1 MKDKMIPIEQAKQLK
16 ERCFGPCTLV
26 TPINMTHNR
35 FDILF
40 DLITPMKSFLLDSE
54 LIVDSD
60 DEEENKS
67 NFNKSRLQLS
77 MQDQRSKI

>member
-1 MKDKMIPIEQAKQLK
+1 
-16 ERCFGPCTLV
+16 
-26 TPINMTHNR
+26 
-35 FDILF
+35 
-40 DLITPMKSFLLDSE
+40 MKSFLLDSE

-77 MQDQRSKI
+77 MQD

>member
-1 MKDKMIPIEQAKQLK
+1 
-16 ERCFGPCTLV
+16 
-26 TPINMTHNR
+26 
-35 FDILF
+35 
-40 DLITPMKSFLLDSE
+40 MKSFLLDSE